1 MPFGLALLAAF
12 GCSVSTGV
20 AAVLQKVSADQEE
33 RASSLHIGLL
43 WRLLNDWPYL
53 LGLALDGAS
62 FLLTV
67 VAAQNLPLFVAE
79 PVIAINVVITALLE
93 RLLFRRRLRGVAWVA
108 IVGILLG
115 LSLLALSGGPER
127 ARTAAAAMRW
137 AVILLPLGVAAAGA
151 VVAGRNRHSATVAL
165 GVLAGVAFGG
175 TAIAGRMLVVP
186 HPFWQLLLSPLLWS
200 MLAYGLVGLLLF
212 TIALQRSH
220 ASVVGASTT
229 AAQSIVP
236 IVVGIAFLGDSPRN
250 GAWAVA
256 VAGMVLT
263 LAGTLAIAVTKV
275 VPDLAESAPAPGPP
289 APPGSGPPR
298 LPAGESLTG

>member
-1 MPFGLALLAAF
+1 
-12 GCSVSTGV
+12 
-20 AAVLQKVSADQEE
+20 
-33 RASSLHIGLL
+33 
-43 WRLLNDWPYL
+43 
-53 LGLALDGAS
+53 
-62 FLLTV
+62 
-67 VAAQNLPLFVAE
+67 
-79 PVIAINVVITALLE
+79 
-93 RLLFRRRLRGVAWVA
+93 
-108 IVGILLG
+108 
-115 LSLLALSGGPER
+115 
-127 ARTAAAAMRW
+127 
-137 AVILLPLGVAAAGA
+137 
-151 VVAGRNRHSATVAL
+151 
-165 GVLAGVAFGG
+165 
-175 TAIAGRMLVVP
+175 
-186 HPFWQLLLSPLLWS
+186 

>member
-1 MPFGLALLAAF
+1 MCGPSQGDVRLLPGLCYRCRMPFGLALLAAF

-20 AAVLQKVSADQEE
+20 AAVLQKVSADREA
-33 RASSLHIGLL
+33 RVSSLQIGLL
-43 WRLLNDWPYL
+43 LRLLDDWPYL

-108 IVGILLG
+108 IAGILVG
-115 LSLLALSGGPER
+115 LTLLALSGGPER

-137 AVILLPLGVAAAGA
+137 AVILLPLAVAAAGA
-151 VVAGRNRHSATVAL
+151 VVAARNRHSATVAL

-186 HPFWQLLLSPLLWS
+186 HPFWQLVLSPLLWS

-220 ASVVGASTT
+220 ASIVGASTT

-275 VPDLAESAPAPGPP
+275 APHIP
-289 APPGSGPPR
+289 
-298 LPAGESLTG
+298 

>member
-1 MPFGLALLAAF
+1 MPFGLALIAAF
-12 GCSVSTGV
+12 GCSLCIGV
-20 AAVLQKVSADQEE
+20 AAVLEKVSADREA
-33 RASSLHIGLL
+33 RVSSLQIGLL
-43 WRLLNDWPYL
+43 LRLLDDWPYV

-67 VAAQNLPLFVAE
+67 VAVQNLPLFVAE
-79 PVIAINVVITALLE
+79 PVIALNVMITAALIEL
-93 RLLFRRRLRGVAWVA
+93 LLFERRLRGVAWVA
-108 IVGILLG
+108 IVGILAG

-127 ARTAAAAMRW
+127 ARTAAAAVRW
-137 AVILLPLGVAAAGA
+137 TVILLPLGVAGIGA
-151 VVAGRNRHSATVAL
+151 VVATRKGHSATIGL
-165 GVLAGVAFGG
+165 GVLDGVAFGG
-175 TAIAGRMLVVP
+175 TAVAGRMLVVP
-186 HPFWQLLLSPLLWS
+186 HQFWQILLSPLLWA

-220 ASVVGASTT
+220 ASVIGASTT

-236 IVVGIAFLGDSPRN
+236 IVVGIAFLGDTPRN

-275 VPDLAESAPAPGPP
+275 VPDPSGSAPAPR
-289 APPGSGPPR
+289 PPGSGPPR
-298 LPAGESLTG
+298 HPAGEGLPG

>member
-33 RASSLHIGLL
+33 RVSSLHIGLL

-108 IVGILLG
+108 IVG
-115 LSLLALSGGPER
+115 
-127 ARTAAAAMRW
+127 
-137 AVILLPLGVAAAGA
+137 
-151 VVAGRNRHSATVAL
+151 SATVAL
-165 GVLAGVAFGG
+165 GLLAGVAFGG

>member
-1 MPFGLALLAAF
+1 MPFGLALIAAF
-12 GCSVSTGV
+12 GCSLCIGV
-20 AAVLQKVSADQEE
+20 AAVLEKVSADREA
-33 RASSLHIGLL
+33 RVSSLQIGLL
-43 WRLLNDWPYL
+43 LRLLDDWPYV

-67 VAAQNLPLFVAE
+67 VAVQNLPLFVAE
-79 PVIAINVVITALLE
+79 PVIALNVMITALIEL
-93 RLLFRRRLRGVAWVA
+93 LLFERRLRGVAWVA
-108 IVGILLG
+108 IVGILAG

-127 ARTAAAAMRW
+127 ARTAAAAVRW
-137 AVILLPLGVAAAGA
+137 TVILLPLGVAGIGA
-151 VVAGRNRHSATVAL
+151 VVATRKGHSATIGL
-165 GVLAGVAFGG
+165 GVLDGVAFGG
-175 TAIAGRMLVVP
+175 TAVAGRMLVVP
-186 HPFWQLLLSPLLWS
+186 HQFWQILLSPLLWA

-220 ASVVGASTT
+220 ASVIGASTT

-236 IVVGIAFLGDSPRN
+236 IVVGIAFLGDTPRN

-275 VPDLAESAPAPGPP
+275 VPDPSGSAPAPR
-289 APPGSGPPR
+289 PPGSGPPR
-298 LPAGESLTG
+298 HPAGEGLPG

>member
-1 MPFGLALLAAF
+1 MLAVHRRGGGA
-12 GCSVSTGV
+12 GE
-20 AAVLQKVSADQEE
+20 KVSADREA
-33 RASSLHIGLL
+33 RVSSLQIGLL
-43 WRLLNDWPYL
+43 LRLLDDWPYV

-67 VAAQNLPLFVAE
+67 VAVQNLPLFVAE
-79 PVIAINVVITALLE
+79 PVIALNVMITAALIEL
-93 RLLFRRRLRGVAWVA
+93 LLFERRLRGVAWVA
-108 IVGILLG
+108 IVGILAG

-127 ARTAAAAMRW
+127 ARTAAAAVRW
-137 AVILLPLGVAAAGA
+137 TVILLPLGVAGIGA
-151 VVAGRNRHSATVAL
+151 VVATRKGHSATIGL
-165 GVLAGVAFGG
+165 GVLDGVAFGG
-175 TAIAGRMLVVP
+175 TDVAGRMLVVP
-186 HPFWQLLLSPLLWS
+186 HQFWQILLSPLLWA

-220 ASVVGASTT
+220 ASVIGASTT

-236 IVVGIAFLGDSPRN
+236 IVVGIAFLGDTPRN

-275 VPDLAESAPAPGPP
+275 VPDPSGSAPAPR
-289 APPGSGPPR
+289 PPGSGPPR
-298 LPAGESLTG
+298 HPAGEGLPG